1 MVFPRGEEP
10 GTGGRGPERPRE
22 GGGTEE
28 NPGTG
33 GRGPCL
39 PGGGGGDPEPVEK
52 HNSTQ
57 NNNNVNKIRCKLTK
71 VEKSQNENGKTANI
85 NWHFTL
91 K

>member
-1 MVFPRGEEP
+1 MAFPRGEEP
-10 GTGGRGPERPRE
+10 GTGGRGPVRPR
-22 GGGTEE
+22 GIEE
-28 NPGTG
+28 DPGTG

-57 NNNNVNKIRCKLTK
+57 NKNNVNKTRCKLTK
-71 VEKSQNENGKTANI
+71 GEKSQNETGKTAKI
-85 NWHFTL
+85 NWHFTQ